1 MKHFPAVEELRVVGC
16 VVTEMSDLQKLATS
30 FPRLDK
36 LKMGEVLILEDS
48 ESDLVPLHRATLSSL
63 RVPSRFVDNR
73 KSATHFLDWMMEESL
88 HMNIDTLEMPIFYP
102 HEALSVDNFL
112 RERGTALKN
121 LCLHMEPQTP
131 ETGTFVCIELSTTSE
146 CGSFRLTAS
155 DTPLASP
162 VYGPAKPKLLR
173 LEIAF
178 RRRTRRYSTSE
189 LPAHHPLPGP
199 LAYPSTDPF
208 PHSCRRRCP

>member
-1 MKHFPAVEELRVVGC
+1 MLTRMLQGAYGFTSVTRLELHQVALTDVWVDALMKHFPAVEELRVVGC

-112 RERGTALKN
+112 RERGAALKN
-121 LCLHMEPQTP
+121 LCLHMEP
-131 ETGTFVCIELSTTSE
+131 
-146 CGSFRLTAS
+146 RLG
-155 DTPLASP
+155 
-162 VYGPAKPKLLR
+162 Y
-173 LEIAF
+173 LE
-178 RRRTRRYSTSE
+178 RRRE
-189 LPAHHPLPGP
+189 
-199 LAYPSTDPF
+199 
-208 PHSCRRRCP
+208 